1 LSVAVVDDDKVSYSK
16 SGKAKRT
23 PRSAEEIAR
32 MTTLVKEAVG
42 FDEKR
47 GDTVNV
53 TNASF
58 SAPPPAAPVEA
69 PPIWKQEWV
78 WDVAKQV
85 GGGLMGLLILL
96 LVVRPLL
103 RGLQARPAAPGAGAM
118 TDDRLSLGAPG
129 GAAAQLGTPGGYDQ
143 QIGAARSAAQQDPK
157 KVAQVVK
164 GWVANDS

>member
-1 LSVAVVDDDKVSYSK
+1 VAVVVDDIVNVSKTGKVSRK
-16 SGKAKRT
+16 
-23 PRSAEEIAR
+23 PRSAEELAR
-32 MTTLVKEAVG
+32 MTALVKEAVG

-58 SAPPPAAPVEA
+58 STPPAAAPLEA

-78 WDVAKQV
+78 WDLAKQV
-85 GGGLMGLLILL
+85 GGGLMGLVILL

-103 RGLQARPAAPGAGAM
+103 RGLQARPVAVAAAGGMAE
-118 TDDRLSLGAPG
+118 DRLSLGGPAG
-129 GAAAQLGTPGGYDQ
+129 GAAQLAAPGGYDQ
-143 QIGAARSAAQQDPK
+143 QVTAARSAAQQDPK

-164 GWVANDS
+164 TWVANDA